1 MKRSIIVILCL
12 ALLQPFT
19 AWADYNENT
28 SKLEGGNSYSIFNG
42 NGGSAVGRYQITAGT
57 WQQLGYFQ
65 YTGSGSRG
73 DWSNYVATDKAK
85 AAGVNSLN
93 DLRYSSAGAS
103 LQDAANM
110 ELASRNWS
118 SLSNQARGL
127 VGQTINGVEIT
138 QDGLL
143 GAAHFLGAGA
153 LNDWVASGF
162 DPSVLPASYLTA
174 NGFSSYAE
182 LQAHLLKRMAAMNG
196 QSFAG
201 LEGGLGG
208 ETGGGMYDQ
217 TEGFP
222 GIGTKRPILIRE
234 IPPFQGEKATL

>member
-1 MKRSIIVILCL
+1 MKRFVVAFS
-12 ALLQPFT
+12 LLLPI
-19 AWADYNENT
+19 AAKADYNSNT
-28 SKLEGGNSYSIFNG
+28 AKLEGGDSYSIFNG
-42 NGGSAVGRYQITAGT
+42 NGGSAVGKYQITAGT
-57 WQQLGYFQ
+57 WNQLGYFQ
-65 YTGSGSRG
+65 YDGSGSKG
-73 DWSNYVATDKAK
+73 DWSNYTATDKAR
-85 AAGVNSLN
+85 AAGVNGLD
-93 DLRYSSAGAS
+93 DLRYSSSGAA
-103 LQDAANM
+103 LQDQANNDLAAQ
-110 ELASRNWS
+110 NWS
-118 SLSNQARGL
+118 SMSSQTRGL

-153 LNDWVASGF
+153 LNDWVESGF
-162 DPSVLPASYLTA
+162 DPSVLPASYLSA

-201 LEGGLGG
+201 LDGSGTGS
-208 ETGGGMYDQ
+208 ETGGGMYDK

-234 IPPFQGEKATL
+234 IPPFQGEKKTL

>member
-118 SLSNQARGL
+118 SLSSQARGL

-196 QSFAG
+196 QSSTG

>member
-1 MKRSIIVILCL
+1 
-12 ALLQPFT
+12 
-19 AWADYNENT
+19 
-28 SKLEGGNSYSIFNG
+28 
-42 NGGSAVGRYQITAGT
+42 
-57 WQQLGYFQ
+57 
-65 YTGSGSRG
+65 
-73 DWSNYVATDKAK
+73 
-85 AAGVNSLN
+85 
-93 DLRYSSAGAS
+93 
-103 LQDAANM
+103 M

-118 SLSNQARGL
+118 SLSSQARGL

-234 IPPFQGEKATL
+234 IPPFQGRKQRYENHPTSIGLCR